1 MSRPKGP
8 KRIVSL
14 LDTAIQRCMVPARM
28 SFVVAASLI
37 VPQFALAKGPKW
49 DASGSIADLSVIE
62 QRVGDIQANYERRG
76 SVLGQTDAE
85 ERFNNALGDYLL
97 GDYKRAAE
105 QFYVLLETESV
116 YGTGFVQEA
125 EWYLI
130 DSAFQAGQY
139 ALVEEFARQI
149 SNNPGHMF
157 FTDAIRLLLESH
169 GLRGRPDKFREDY
182 RRFVL
187 SGYVE
192 ASDPLQ
198 YAIGKSLYFQGETAQ
213 AKQELFEIQ
222 QGSQYWHR
230 TQYFL
235 GGIYVAEKNLD
246 KALQSFEMSW
256 NPEASTSNEIQLN
269 HLTLLAKA
277 RVLAEQGQYTE
288 AVEQYNQIPYSSPY
302 FFDRLYETAWTFI
315 RQEQWQE
322 AIDVIQTFLLA
333 YPENENTIRFR
344 NTLGDLYMQVQNYE
358 VALEAYS
365 GVLAQMEPVRDRL
378 VDIMTQEPLVL
389 ELLDA
394 KLSGQTEPLEYD
406 VPKYIEDR
414 LYKDPDLVQTAK
426 LVDLARE
433 QRRDVKNAQGYI
445 EEIEAV
451 LQNPDGM
458 LYSFVQDQTKLNM
471 LNQDMLLLL
480 LNSLEEESKML
491 ASSLKDQ
498 QSIETIQ
505 RDIEIARA
513 EFEDAQLSLEES
525 RKPMNIEA
533 DSVVVS
539 LKKLQQDARDA
550 RMMTYVVLDELEQ
563 FVEKN
568 QSLIQGLPSHEQQ
581 FLMTIIEE
589 IEQSMEE
596 NQRIVKQI
604 INEDTERLLIGY
616 LGEERYYKDI
626 LAGFQADAAFT
637 QLQGEKLLRDAN
649 HFLDDNASYV
659 QALPPEQLE
668 QLKAQLSEIQSE
680 LKSTNS
686 ELEDVASDTMRNVML
701 AKMGYGASVDMSLD
715 SYLLKFQQL
724 HNQMMPLWSKSSIKN
739 KQRIQ
744 QDIDSLWL
752 TARKIDGQREDILAT
767 MAPIQ
772 DRQRVVLLE
781 MLAEQEF
788 GLNEFADTVVVLAEG
803 AEGLGYQAAYHS
815 FENAKAHVED
825 RMLAAELGGVKV
837 TWIRSTDIDAE
848 ITRLTTE
855 EANRLSE
862 MNKRFSI
869 IKAKL
874 SDSFTQE

>member
-1 MSRPKGP
+1 MSRPKG
-8 KRIVSL
+8 IVSL
-14 LDTAIQRCMVPARM
+14 LDGFQGCLQTCMTHARV
-28 SFVVAASLI
+28 SLVVGSALV
-37 VPQFALAKGPKW
+37 VPQHAIAKGPKW
-49 DASGSIADLSVIE
+49 DASNSIAEMSSIE
-62 QRVGDIQANYERRG
+62 QGVETIQANYERRG

-130 DSAFQAGQY
+130 DSAFQEGQY

-222 QGSQYWHR
+222 QGSPYWHR

-246 KALQSFEMSW
+246 KALQAFEMSR
-256 NPEASTSNEIQLN
+256 NPDAKTSNEIQLN

-277 RVLAEQGQYTE
+277 RVLAEQEQYTA
-288 AVEQYNQIPYSSPY
+288 AVEHYNQIPYSSLY

-333 YPENENTIRFR
+333 YPEDENTIRFR

-365 GVLAQMEPVRDRL
+365 GVLTQMEPVRDRL
-378 VDIMTQEPLVL
+378 MDIMTQEPLVL

-394 KLSGQTEPLEYD
+394 KLSGQTEPLDYD

-433 QRRDVKNAQGYI
+433 QRTDVKNAQGYI

-451 LQNPDGM
+451 LQNPDRM
-458 LYSFVQDQTKLNM
+458 LYSFVEDQTKLNN

-480 LNSLEEESKML
+480 LDSLEQESTML

-498 QSIETIQ
+498 KSIEAIQ
-505 RDIEIARA
+505 RDIEVVRS
-513 EFEDAQLSLEES
+513 EFEGDRLTLEAA
-525 RKPMNIEA
+525 RKPMDVEA

-563 FVEKN
+563 FVEEN
-568 QSLIQGLPSHEQQ
+568 QSLIQSLPQHEQL
-581 FLMTIIEE
+581 FLMSVIEE
-589 IEQSMEE
+589 IEQSMQE

-604 INEDTERLLIGY
+604 INEDTESLLIGY
-616 LGEERYYKDI
+616 LGKERYYKDI

-637 QLQGEKLLRDAN
+637 QLEGENVLRAAN

-668 QLKAQLSEIQSE
+668 QLKAQLSEIQTA

-686 ELEDVASDTMRNVML
+686 ELEDIASDTMRNVML
-701 AKMGYGASVDMSLD
+701 AKMGYGATIDMSLD
-715 SYLLKFQQL
+715 SYLLKFQQI
-724 HNQMMPLWSKSSIKN
+724 HNQMMPLWSKSTMKN

-744 QDIDSLWL
+744 QDMDSLWL
-752 TARKIDGQREDILAT
+752 TARKVDGQREAILTT
-767 MAPIQ
+767 MEPIQ
-772 DRQRVVLLE
+772 ERQRVVLME

-788 GLNEFADTVVVLAEG
+788 GLNEFADTVVVLAES
-803 AEGLGYQAAYHS
+803 AEGLGYQAAYKS